1 MKGVGTLISHRD
13 GVGWQAVRMDHTVTP
28 IDGFV
33 APGFEAAR
41 DAFAANFAER
51 GEVGAGVCVIIAGR
65 VVVDLVGGWADETR
79 TRPWLPDTLVDV
91 YSTGKGLLTMLA
103 LELVGEGRL
112 SLDAPIAD
120 VWPEFAA
127 EGKQAVTLRQALT
140 HRAGVPAIRQ
150 ALTDDDLWHWD
161 RMTAALASTAP
172 WWEPGTRHT
181 YHTNTFGHLVGEVIR
196 RVSGEMPGTRLR
208 RLADQVGAD
217 VWFGVP
223 ARHLHRCADVIW
235 APGRAMPAFD
245 PYQLEGE
252 AQMLA
257 LGYANPPG
265 YSSMGVV
272 NSVEWRTAQVPSTN
286 GHATA
291 AGVARMYGG
300 VLDRGW
306 IPADLLSEAARVQ
319 SSGPC
324 TVLGED
330 VEFGLG
336 FTPTGSR
343 RPLGTN
349 PHSFGHFGTGGSL
362 GFADPDAHLSFGYV
376 MNHVIPRWQST
387 RNRALIDAVYSS
399 L

>member
-1 MKGVGTLISHRD
+1 
-13 GVGWQAVRMDHTVTP
+13 MDHAPVP
-28 IDGFV
+28 IQGFV
-33 APGFEAAR
+33 APGFEGVR
-41 DAFAANFAER
+41 RAFEGNFAER
-51 GEVGAGVCVIIAGR
+51 GDVGAGVCVLIDGQ
-65 VVVDLVGGWADETR
+65 VVVDLVGGWADEAR
-79 TRPWLPDTLVDV
+79 TRPWAPDTLVDI
-91 YSTGKGLLTMLA
+91 YSAGKGLLTILA
-103 LELVGEGRL
+103 LELVGDGRVA
-112 SLDAPIAD
+112 LDAPIAD

-127 EGKQAVTLRQALT
+127 GGKQGVTLRHALT
-140 HRAGVPAIRQ
+140 HRAGVPAIREP
-150 ALTDDDLWHWD
+150 LTDDDLWDWD
-161 RMTAALASTAP
+161 RMTSALAATAP
-172 WWEPGTRHT
+172 WWEPDTRHT

-208 RLADQVGAD
+208 RLAEQVGAD

-223 ARHLHRCADVIW
+223 VEHLARCADVIW
-235 APGRAMPAFD
+235 APARQLGSFD
-245 PYQLEGE
+245 PHALEGE

-272 NSVEWRTAQVPSTN
+272 NSTEWRMAQVPSTN

-291 AGVARMYGG
+291 AGLARMYAG

-306 IPADLLSEAARVQ
+306 IPAELLADATRVQ

-324 TVLGED
+324 IVLGED

-336 FTPTGSR
+336 FTPTGER

-349 PHSFGHFGTGGSL
+349 PRSFGHFGTGGSL
-362 GFADPDAHLSFGYV
+362 GFADPDARLAFGYV

-387 RNRALIDAVYSS
+387 RNRALIDALYAA

>member
-1 MKGVGTLISHRD
+1 
-13 GVGWQAVRMDHTVTP
+13 MDDTTAP
-28 IDGFV
+28 IEGFV
-33 APGFEAAR
+33 APGFEAVR
-41 DAFAANFAER
+41 SAFAANFAER
-51 GEVGAGVCVIIAGR
+51 GEVGAGVCVLIDGR
-65 VVVDLVGGWADETR
+65 VVVELIGGWTDEAR
-79 TRPWLPDTLVDV
+79 TRPWRPDTLVDV
-91 YSTGKGLLTMLA
+91 YSTGKGLLTILA

-127 EGKQAVTLRQALT
+127 AGKEGVTLRHALT

-150 ALTDDDLWHWD
+150 RLTDDDLWDWE
-161 RMTAALASTAP
+161 RMTTALAETAP

-196 RVSGEMPGTRLR
+196 RASGEMPGARLR

-223 ARHLHRCADVIW
+223 AEHLHRCADVIW
-235 APGRAMPAFD
+235 APGREIPSFD
-245 PYQLEGE
+245 ADALEGD
-252 AQMLA
+252 AKMLA

-272 NSVEWRTAQVPSTN
+272 NSTEWRTAQVPSTN
-286 GHATA
+286 GHATST
-291 AGVARMYGG
+291 GVARMYAG
-300 VLDRGW
+300 VLERDW
-306 IPADLLSEAARVQ
+306 IPADLLAEATHVQ

-324 TVLGED
+324 VVLGED

-336 FTPTGSR
+336 FTPTGTR

-362 GFADPDAHLSFGYV
+362 GFADPDARLSFGYV

-387 RNRALIDAVYSS
+387 RNRALVDAVYAA

>member
-1 MKGVGTLISHRD
+1 MHEGPAPVE
-13 GVGWQAVRMDHTVTP
+13 
-28 IDGFV
+28 GFV
-33 APGFEAAR
+33 GPGFEEVGQ
-41 DAFAANFAER
+41 AFAANFAER
-51 GEVGAGVCVIIAGR
+51 GEVGASVCVIIDGR
-65 VVVDLVGGWADETR
+65 TVVDLVGGWTDDEQTR
-79 TRPWLPDTLVDV
+79 EWQSDTLVDV
-91 YSTGKGLLTMLA
+91 YSTGKGLLTILA

-112 SLDAPIAD
+112 SLDQPIAD
-120 VWPEFAA
+120 VWPEFGAA
-127 EGKQAVTLRQALT
+127 GKAKVTLRHALT
-140 HRAGVPAIRQ
+140 HRAGVPAIREP
-150 ALTDDDLWHWD
+150 LTDDDLYDWH
-161 RMTAALASTAP
+161 RMTAALAATEP

-181 YHTNTFGHLVGEVIR
+181 YHTNTFGHLVGEIIR
-196 RVSGEMPGTRLR
+196 RVTGEMPGQRLR
-208 RLADQVGAD
+208 RLADQVDAD

-223 ARHLHRCADVIW
+223 AEHLHRCADVIW
-235 APGRAMPAFD
+235 APGRAMPSFD
-245 PYQLEGE
+245 PHSLEGE

-272 NSVEWRTAQVPSTN
+272 NSVAWRTAQVPSTN

-291 AGVARMYGG
+291 SGVARMYAG
-300 VLDRGW
+300 VLDRSW
-306 IPADLLSEAARVQ
+306 IPAALLADATRVQ

-330 VEFGLG
+330 VQFGLG
-336 FTPTGSR
+336 FTPTGDR

-362 GFADPDAHLSFGYV
+362 GFADPDAGLAFGYV

-387 RNRALIDAVYSS
+387 RNRALIDALYRA